1 MKLMRSQI
9 ECKECNRKECN
20 RKGPKPYYIS
30 WPSLKILQNVT
41 YYSNAVI
48 GHMFLLYK
56 GFTA

>member
-9 ECKECNRKECN
+9 ECKECN